1 MSGHLDLG
9 GKVSLI
15 TGAGSGIG
23 KSISKLFSQR
33 GSTIAL
39 VDIDTSS
46 CDLIKDEIIELGN
59 DCIVIKGDVSTSE
72 GCKDVVDEC
81 EKQYGRIDI
90 LVNSAGVTP
99 RHAPEDWSF
108 EKMWEWVIDI
118 NLKGT
123 VMMSKHVSEVMLKN
137 GYGVILNLSSIIG
150 LVGYSEGLSNG
161 FNPYP
166 HSKGGVVQFTKDMAV
181 TFAKSNIRVNALCPG
196 FTYTKLTKSLTDNE
210 KMKKKLESLHPM
222 GRLAMPAEIANVA
235 LFLVSDD
242 ASFITGACIPVDG
255 GYTAQ

>member
-1 MSGHLDLG
+1 MSGHLNLND
-9 GKVSLI
+9 KVSLI

-39 VDIDTSS
+39 VDVDTSS
-46 CDLIKDEIIELGN
+46 CDQIKDEIIELGN
-59 DCIVIKGDVSTSE
+59 DCVVIKGDVSTSG
-72 GCKDVVDEC
+72 GCKEIVDEC
-81 EKQYGRIDI
+81 EKKFGRIDI

-99 RHAPEDWSF
+99 RHAPQDWNF
-108 EKMWEWVIDI
+108 EKMWDWVIDV

-166 HSKGGVVQFTKDMAV
+166 HSKGGVVQFTKDRAV

-196 FTYTKLTKSLTDNE
+196 FTYTQLTKSLTDNE

-222 GRLAMPAEIANVA
+222 GRLAMPDEIANAA
-235 LFLVSDD
+235 LFFVSDD